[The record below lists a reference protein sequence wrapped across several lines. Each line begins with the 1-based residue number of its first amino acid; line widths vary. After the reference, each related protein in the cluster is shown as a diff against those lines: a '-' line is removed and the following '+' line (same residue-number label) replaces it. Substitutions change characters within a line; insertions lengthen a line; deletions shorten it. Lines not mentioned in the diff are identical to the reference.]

1 MRQATLPRMY
11 KRRARVVFLHEQC
24 PEIAARAVEW
34 SEQHGGEWLEAQHEY
49 QDREWP
55 DLLILLDGR
64 VPDKLD
70 LPKHIRVKSWPLGT
84 AWESELEKRVLG
96 MIGGFRL
103 LARLDASKAP
113 GRPS

>member
-1 MRQATLPRMY
+1 MY

-24 PEIAARAVEW
+24 PEIADRAVVW
-34 SEQHGGEWLEAQHEY
+34 SKQHGSEWLEAQHEY

-64 VPDKLD
+64 APDKLD
-70 LPKHIRVKSWPLGT
+70 PPAHTRVKSWPLG
-84 AWESELEKRVLG
+84 ADWESELEKRVLG

-113 GRPS
+113 GQSF

>member
-1 MRQATLPRMY
+1 MY
-11 KRRARVVFLHEQC
+11 KRRARVVFLHAQC
-24 PEIAARAVEW
+24 PEIAVRAVEL
-34 SEQHGGEWLEAQHEY
+34 SERHGSEWLEAQHEY

-64 VPDKLD
+64 PPDKLN
-70 LPKHIRVKSWPLGT
+70 LPAHIRVKSWLLGT

-113 GRPS
+113 GQPS